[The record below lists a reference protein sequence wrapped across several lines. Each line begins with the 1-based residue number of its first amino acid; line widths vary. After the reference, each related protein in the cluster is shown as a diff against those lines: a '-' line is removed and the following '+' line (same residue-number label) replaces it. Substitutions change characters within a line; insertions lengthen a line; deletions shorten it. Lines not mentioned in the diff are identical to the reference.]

1 MHVFCVAIT
10 AVTSCK
16 FFDIDKFAERIAGTV
31 VFIQIKP
38 GFVTDHKNYDATFC
52 GRLPIHQTNSIQPH
66 GVLLLLDKEIHTIVQ
81 VSENVKQLLKRP
93 SQEVAGT
100 AMADILTA
108 ASREGLVAA
117 VKEGFEGKLPLTLT
131 FKVDGAE
138 EPVFCLLHEVEE
150 GFIIEAE
157 LKSFYTSPSRSFIDI
172 YQRIKQV
179 MQHINQCS
187 SMDEVCTVAAREL
200 KKCTGFDKVMVY
212 RFDENWNG
220 TVLAEEA
227 EHGMETYL
235 GLTFPASDIPKPA
248 RNMYEKNPY
257 RLIPNRGYTPVKLYP
272 LLNPLSNGF
281 TNLLNADLRSVASV
295 HLEYL
300 KNMQVMASMSARILY
315 QERLWGLIA
324 CHHRTARYLSFE
336 ECSVVE
342 MISNILSQKIASLQ
356 NAESVLL
363 RQQLTRQFAAIVE
376 NIADT
381 GNMVDAFSDNSALL
395 KEFLSAD
402 GIALSWEGQ
411 IETDG
416 RTPEAG
422 DIETLVFW
430 LRQKA
435 RQQIFHQPQLP
446 LVFEE
451 SKAFSDTA
459 SGIMA
464 LPIQPDRGNYLIAF
478 RPELVKTVSW
488 GGNPNEA
495 VQFEPNSTV
504 YHPRHSFQ
512 VWQQTVHYTAKSWHQ
527 EEIAAA
533 EQFRGFLVQHTLNRL
548 N

>member
-1 MHVFCVAIT
+1 
-10 AVTSCK
+10 
-16 FFDIDKFAERIAGTV
+16 
-31 VFIQIKP
+31 
-38 GFVTDHKNYDATFC
+38 VTDHKNYDATFC

-66 GVLLLLDKEIHTIVQ
+66 GVLLLLDKDIETIVQ
-81 VSENVKQLLKRP
+81 VSENVRQLLKRP
-93 SQEVAGT
+93 VQEVAG
-100 AMADILTA
+100 AEAASYITA
-108 ASREGLVAA
+108 ASREALRTARE
-117 VKEGFEGKLPLTLT
+117 EGFEGKLPLTLT
-131 FKVDGAE
+131 FKLPDGE
-138 EPVFCLLHEVEE
+138 EQVFCLLHTAAE
-150 GFIIEAE
+150 GLIIEAE
-157 LKSFYTSPSRSFIDI
+157 LKTFYSTPPRTFIEI
-172 YQRIKQV
+172 YQRIRQA

-187 SMDEVCTVAAREL
+187 DLEEVARVTAREL
-200 KKCTGFDKVMVY
+200 KKITGFDKVMVY

-227 EHGMETYL
+227 EPQMEAYL

-248 RNMYEKNPY
+248 RDMYEKNPY
-257 RLIPNRGYTPVKLYP
+257 RLIPNREYTPVKLYP

-295 HLEYL
+295 HVEYL
-300 KNMQVMASMSARILY
+300 KNMNVMASMSARILF
-315 QERLWGLIA
+315 QDRLWGLIA

-336 ECSVVE
+336 ECAVVE
-342 MISNILSQKIASLQ
+342 MISSILSQKIASLE
-356 NAESVLL
+356 NAEAVRL
-363 RQQLTRQFAAIVE
+363 RQELNSRFAAIVE
-376 NIADT
+376 NMIDST
-381 GNMVDAFSDNSALL
+381 GMVEAFMQHAGLL
-395 KEFLSAD
+395 KEFLHAS
-402 GIALSWEGQ
+402 GIALCWEGQ
-411 IETDG
+411 IETEG
-416 RTPEAG
+416 STPETG

-451 SKAFSDTA
+451 SKAYADSA
-459 SGIMA
+459 SGILA

-478 RPELVKTVSW
+478 RPEMIRTISW

-512 VWQQTVHYTAKSWHQ
+512 VWQQTVHHTAKSWHQ

>member
-1 MHVFCVAIT
+1 M
-10 AVTSCK
+10 
-16 FFDIDKFAERIAGTV
+16 
-31 VFIQIKP
+31 P
-38 GFVTDHKNYDATFC
+38 
-52 GRLPIHQTNSIQPH
+52 
-66 GVLLLLDKEIHTIVQ
+66 
-81 VSENVKQLLKRP
+81 
-93 SQEVAGT
+93 
-100 AMADILTA
+100 
-108 ASREGLVAA
+108 
-117 VKEGFEGKLPLTLT
+117 
-131 FKVDGAE
+131 
-138 EPVFCLLHEVEE
+138 
-150 GFIIEAE
+150 
-157 LKSFYTSPSRSFIDI
+157 FIDI
-172 YQRIKQV
+172 YQRGKQV

-187 SMDEVCTVAAREL
+187 RMDEVCEVAAKEL
-200 KKCTGFDKVMVY
+200 EQWTSFDKVMIY

-227 EHGMETYL
+227 EQGMEAYY

-248 RNMYEKNPY
+248 RDMYVNNPY
-257 RLIPNRGYTPVKLYP
+257 RLIPNRGYAPVKLYP

-315 QERLWGLIA
+315 QEQLWGLIA
-324 CHHRTARYLSFE
+324 CHHRAPKYLSFE

-356 NAESVLL
+356 NAEAVLL

-376 NIADT
+376 NIVDN
-381 GNMVDAFSDNSALL
+381 GSMVDAFVENAALL
-395 KEFLSAD
+395 REFLNAD

-416 RTPEAG
+416 QTPEYG

-435 RQQIFHQPQLP
+435 RQQIFHQHQLP

-451 SKAFSDTA
+451 SKAYSA
-459 SGIMA
+459 CCSGIMA

-478 RPELVKTVSW
+478 RPELVKTISW

-504 YHPRHSFQ
+504 YHPRYSFQ
-512 VWQQTVHYTAKSWHQ
+512 VWKQTVHHTARSWHE